1 MDQKEKE
8 NGLTGERTHSPEMRM
23 ESEYINFTLKRL
35 FLHKHERKF
44 LLPHLRETVM
54 KFIDLWF
61 SKQAHAP
68 LLAVWSRNQTA
79 RTRLSVPVT
88 LTWVKAV
95 CWFQGDQGLKRQD
108 ACVTTS
114 ADVGDADRGWSYQ
127 PLLLSQDRVSER
139 KGLFSQKC
147 SSVRTK
153 FECSLHHLWLLW
165 LVPNHTASWTFKFL
179 NCKTITCLRSAVSF
193 KGDKE
198 DFAQSRVCILNY

>member
-1 MDQKEKE
+1 MTPISQKTSQNCQEGSKRGYWRVTLKKKKKSQKRTVPMDQKEKE

-95 CWFQGDQGLKRQD
+95 C
-108 ACVTTS
+108 
-114 ADVGDADRGWSYQ
+114 
-127 PLLLSQDRVSER
+127 
-139 KGLFSQKC
+139 
-147 SSVRTK
+147 
-153 FECSLHHLWLLW
+153 
-165 LVPNHTASWTFKFL
+165 
-179 NCKTITCLRSAVSF
+179 
-193 KGDKE
+193 
-198 DFAQSRVCILNY
+198 